1 MYDCD
6 FVMPDRHTRFIHVE
20 NMRQFRRKL
29 ETETDPDKRK
39 LLEQLLSEEEA
50 NKLPHPK
57 PQVTDD
63 P

>member
-1 MYDCD
+1 
-6 FVMPDRHTRFIHVE
+6 MPDRHTRFIHVE